1 MVVPLEGRVN
11 PVSSRGSR
19 PGEVWQSQWAAR
31 ATVTTRQAQ
40 GEWPGNLA
48 EFAGGANADHPAPAH
63 SLSSIGAGGW
73 SKAKQGKQKDAGAW
87 EPRSHQLSQKSR
99 ERHCL
104 GAQAVE
110 REGPTQAVC
119 RQKAL
124 GEDLLG
130 DRTENAPTA
139 ERERH
144 PRPPVQMQSHG
155 SLPI

>member
-87 EPRSHQLSQKSR
+87 EPRSHQLMLRKQGKFVMAGKKVLCNYLTSTLNMYSQWGQR
-99 ERHCL
+99 L
-104 GAQAVE
+104 QG
-110 REGPTQAVC
+110 
-119 RQKAL
+119 
-124 GEDLLG
+124 
-130 DRTENAPTA
+130 
-139 ERERH
+139 
-144 PRPPVQMQSHG
+144 
-155 SLPI
+155 I